1 MSVDAIRARSCQE
14 GAYRVIGLDALKNIA
29 RESTAGVP
37 LTPARVRRLE
47 IDALRQ
53 GIVPHRYLR
62 NMGTIGLEGQI
73 RLLESTVA
81 VAGAG
86 GLGGW
91 VVEGLARM
99 GIGRLI
105 VIDGDIFAENNL
117 NRQALCTESE
127 LGRRKIEVA
136 QQRVEKINSAV
147 DCTGHFVRAGE
158 KDFCKLLSGAEVA
171 VDALDNMPSRFDLQR
186 AAQALGIP
194 MIHGAIGGWIGQVM
208 TIFPGD
214 PGLFALYREETAPEH
229 GIEVECGNPTATPLM
244 VAACQIQEVVKVLL
258 QIGLPLRDRI
268 LMLDA
273 ESGTAEIIRL
283 SSTV

>member
-1 MSVDAIRARSCQE
+1 MSVDIIRARSCQE
-14 GAYRVIGLDALKNIA
+14 GTYRVIGLDALKNIA

-99 GIGRLI
+99 GVGRLI

-147 DCTGHFVRAGE
+147 DCTGHFLRAGE
-158 KDFCKLLSGAEVA
+158 GDFRKLLSGAEVA

-214 PGLFALYREETAPEH
+214 PGLFALYRAETVPEH